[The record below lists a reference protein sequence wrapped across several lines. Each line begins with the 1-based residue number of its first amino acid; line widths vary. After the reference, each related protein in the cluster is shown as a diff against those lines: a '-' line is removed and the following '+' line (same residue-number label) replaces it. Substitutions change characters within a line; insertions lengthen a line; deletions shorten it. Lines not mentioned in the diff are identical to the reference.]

1 MNNSINLN
9 ETLLEIST
17 RPYLYYLSQKYKKE
31 INKLSLIPKEE
42 LDFFEKMGFNM
53 IWFMGVWNNGI
64 EGRNFDKKDESRIKK
79 YNKNLPNWTNEDVI
93 GSPYSI
99 YSYDP
104 SPEIGNLDD
113 LKWLKEELNKRKIK
127 LILDFVPNHSSMD
140 APEIKSNP
148 DFYIRKGRLKTKIKL
163 NENDN
168 KFIYNDKK
176 IEKILKEEKYDNN
189 GFGYGRGLGIKKSWK
204 DVRQYDYSNKELW
217 LFQLNNLKKIS
228 KYCDGI
234 RCDVAWLILSDI
246 FKRCFKTNNDNN
258 NEFWTFA
265 ISEIKKLYPNIIFIA
280 EVFGKKQISDY
291 LLKCGFNFVY
301 DISPFDYLKL
311 NNINQFIERNKNI
324 DEYFLFHSVHFTEN
338 HDLCTI
344 IENCE
349 GNIKKANL
357 ISAIISFLPGIKMF
371 NFGQIFGW
379 NNTLCVQLRRILSYD
394 INEHVF
400 KFYSNL
406 IQILKL
412 DVFKF
417 GKFSIS
423 LVDNL
428 ICIKWNTQNE
438 ILLSYFNFNEF
449 NQKGKVVI
457 DDKNENC
464 EIKELFENQLI
475 NPYLDENKNNC
486 VDFSLENY
494 QMKVYF
500 ISQNK

>member
-1 MNNSINLN
+1 
-9 ETLLEIST
+9 
-17 RPYLYYLSQKYKKE
+17 
-31 INKLSLIPKEE
+31 
-42 LDFFEKMGFNM
+42 
-53 IWFMGVWNNGI
+53 
-64 EGRNFDKKDESRIKK
+64 
-79 YNKNLPNWTNEDVI
+79 
-93 GSPYSI
+93 
-99 YSYDP
+99 
-104 SPEIGNLDD
+104 
-113 LKWLKEELNKRKIK
+113 
-127 LILDFVPNHSSMD
+127 
-140 APEIKSNP
+140 
-148 DFYIRKGRLKTKIKL
+148 
-163 NENDN
+163 
-168 KFIYNDKK
+168 
-176 IEKILKEEKYDNN
+176 
-189 GFGYGRGLGIKKSWK
+189 
-204 DVRQYDYSNKELW
+204 
-217 LFQLNNLKKIS
+217 
-228 KYCDGI
+228 
-234 RCDVAWLILSDI
+234 
-246 FKRCFKTNNDNN
+246 
-258 NEFWTFA
+258 
-265 ISEIKKLYPNIIFIA
+265 
-280 EVFGKKQISDY
+280 
-291 LLKCGFNFVY
+291 
-301 DISPFDYLKL
+301 
-311 NNINQFIERNKNI
+311 
-324 DEYFLFHSVHFTEN
+324 
-338 HDLCTI
+338 
-344 IENCE
+344 
-349 GNIKKANL
+349 
-357 ISAIISFLPGIKMF
+357 MF